1 MQVTE
6 KLTKALTETKYLNAD
21 NVGRYRCI
29 MRIFFEN
36 YEKLHYWLYQEE
48 IYDQMKADPFFA
60 DYRLEQCQQDLAM
73 LVEWKNLNTIQ
84 DTRKVASIEE
94 FKNKKYRYQMSEY
107 SVEIERLVMRLENLF
122 VEGASL
128 EPTLLERIRRNVD
141 RFEEMSKKDTDTVYI
156 WWNDLNNDFIRLN
169 QNYKDYMR
177 DLNSVKAEE
186 LMHTREFLV
195 FKDRLVE
202 YLRSFIKG
210 LQQNVGVIEETLRTL
225 DSEVCEQVFE
235 KVINYELSIPRIDVE
250 MTSKFWSRK

>member
-1 MQVTE
+1 
-6 KLTKALTETKYLNAD
+6 
-21 NVGRYRCI
+21 
-29 MRIFFEN
+29 
-36 YEKLHYWLYQEE
+36 
-48 IYDQMKADPFFA
+48 MKADPFFA

-169 QNYKDYMR
+169 QNYKDY
-177 DLNSVKAEE
+177 
-186 LMHTREFLV
+186 
-195 FKDRLVE
+195 
-202 YLRSFIKG
+202 
-210 LQQNVGVIEETLRTL
+210 
-225 DSEVCEQVFE
+225 
-235 KVINYELSIPRIDVE
+235 LSILKRKL
-250 MTSKFWSRK
+250 MSKAHF